1 MHNNLII
8 KKKKKTFPNQN
19 GQIKWCF
26 KNMLH
31 RNEFRRDFY
40 ACEVKITFCYVIF
53 HRLVWQRTRE
63 SSRITCNGGS
73 CYLSQ
78 SVSVFS
84 VCLPPP
90 SISFSLFLLGLLLAL
105 THCNETQLLL
115 KRKERVAVTAL
126 IKRLVLASRAE
137 EALVSQR
144 SCPIHHASHTPVQ
157 FYPQTHTGSHT
168 QQSRQCSILF
178 PDSTVH

>member
-1 MHNNLII
+1 ML
-8 KKKKKTFPNQN
+8 
-19 GQIKWCF
+19 QIKLSFLGIWMKLAETSTVCS
-26 KNMLH
+26 NS
-31 RNEFRRDFY
+31 N
-40 ACEVKITFCYVIF
+40 I
-53 HRLVWQRTRE
+53 RLCNILQICLTAYK
-63 SSRITCNGGS
+63 RI
-73 CYLSQ
+73 LSNYTQ
-78 SVSVFS
+78 CWIPLSISICICRL
-84 VCLPPP
+84 CLPPP
-90 SISFSLFLLGLLLAL
+90 PCISLSLFLLGLLLAL

-157 FYPQTHTGSHT
+157 FYIQTHTGTHK
-168 QQSRQCSILF
+168 QQSRQCSILC

>member
-1 MHNNLII
+1 MQYFTHSSDHVQENPLELHAMEDPAIYLNL
-8 KKKKKTFPNQN
+8 
-19 GQIKWCF
+19 
-26 KNMLH
+26 
-31 RNEFRRDFY
+31 
-40 ACEVKITFCYVIF
+40 
-53 HRLVWQRTRE
+53 
-63 SSRITCNGGS
+63 
-73 CYLSQ
+73 YLSFL
-78 SVSVFS
+78 SAP
-84 VCLPPP
+84 PPP
-90 SISFSLFLLGLLLAL
+90 SISLSLFLLGLLLAL

-157 FYPQTHTGSHT
+157 FYTQTHAASHT
-168 QQSRQCSILF
+168 QQSRHCSILF